1 MLYATQDFCALEVS
15 AIQPTMLALH
25 SAFSPQKF
33 PYWMRM
39 RTFFIMTALQST
51 MLDVHLPLW
60 LLQA

>member
-25 SAFSPQKF
+25 STFSPQKL
-33 PYWMRM
+33 PYY
-39 RTFFIMTALQST
+39 IIPYQST
-51 MLDVHLPLW
+51 MLDVRLPLW

>member
-25 SAFSPQKF
+25 SAFSPQKL

-39 RTFFIMTALQST
+39 ITFFIMTALQST